1 MRRYCHRD
9 AIFESPTLFD
19 AIALAVALIVLAILA
34 FVPGAEG
41 TGRTHAPVTPSP
53 ARAHERAAVS
63 RVLRYWT
70 PARMRSARPLDLV
83 LDGSGRASLR
93 LGHPA
98 AAAGASFLAVEEPE
112 APPNSVNGRIFV
124 KQGTL
129 RGYCS
134 GTAIDSPTRQ
144 LVLTAGHCVNSGHL
158 NGHTT
163 WSQYLEFVPAYSGGG
178 APFGAF
184 VSKRSAI
191 FAPQQWTKGGNP
203 DFDLGAFL
211 THPNKRGLNVADA
224 VGGGATIAL
233 DRSRRQSFRTFGYP
247 GNVQRMQGCSSPY
260 AGDDSLTFPL
270 AGPPTMG
277 IRCHWAPGASGGGW
291 LIDEGAEIDGLTSYL
306 HLGNRSHTYG
316 PYFSEETVGKL
327 VRGL

>member
-1 MRRYCHRD
+1 MRRYRNRD
-9 AIFESPTLFD
+9 AIFEGPTLFD
-19 AIALAVALIVLAILA
+19 AIALGVAVIVLVVLA
-34 FVPGAEG
+34 LVPGAEG
-41 TGRTHAPVTPSP
+41 ARDTHAPVPSLAP
-53 ARAHERAAVS
+53 ATERAAVN

-83 LDGSGRASLR
+83 LDGSGRASLH
-93 LGHPA
+93 LGRPA
-98 AAAGASFLAVEEPE
+98 AAARASFLAVEEPE
-112 APPNSVNGRIFV
+112 APPNSANGRIFV
-124 KQGTL
+124 KQGAL

-134 GTAIDSPTRQ
+134 GTAINSPTRQ
-144 LVLTAGHCVNSGHL
+144 LVLTAGHCVNNGHL
-158 NGHTT
+158 NGHTV
-163 WSQYLEFVPAYSGGG
+163 WSQYLEFVPAYSGGRG
-178 APFGAF
+178 PFGAF

-191 FAPQQWTKGGNP
+191 FAPRQWTKGGNP

-233 DRSRRQSFRTFGYP
+233 GLSRQQRFRTFGYP
-247 GNVQRMQGCSSPY
+247 GNVQRMQGCSSAY

-291 LIDEGAEIDGLTSYL
+291 LIEGGTRIDGLTSY
-306 HLGNRSHTYG
+306 GKRSDQVHTFG
-316 PYFSEETVGKL
+316 PYFSARNVGRL
-327 VRGL
+327 TAGL